1 MRYISSQ
8 YHNTLT
14 MRKHFAILVSVFF
27 FWGFV
32 AASNDILIPVFQ
44 SKLSLEQWQS
54 QMISFIFYVAYTV
67 GALGYLLLTRL
78 WGKDLVATVG
88 YGKSL
93 GIGLWISALGTLL
106 FIPAANQAS
115 FPLLL
120 AGLLVVGLGFSLQQ
134 TVANPLAIALG
145 TPETGSQRLSMA
157 GGVNNLGTT
166 LGPLVVSIAIFGIGA
181 NASTTLDIEAVKLPY
196 LALGALFTLFGFIF
210 WKSDFGGPAAEEAD
224 AVQVEAPSGTL
235 GLTQVWMGMIA
246 IFVYVGV
253 EVSTASNL
261 PAYLE
266 KFQGVAL
273 HEIAP
278 YVSLYWA
285 SLMIGRWTA
294 ASGAMGLSGTA
305 RQAMRWVMPLA
316 AFGVFL
322 AVNTAAGHNAVAFLP
337 YLAAIALLTLL
348 DWSTKGN
355 PARQLLY
362 YSVAGAA
369 ALILGMNAEGPL
381 AIYAFLSVGL
391 FASTLWPCIFTLA
404 ITGLGG
410 RTPQASNALIMMIMG
425 GGIVSLLQGYLA
437 DDALLGLRQSFWV
450 GVVCFAY
457 LAFYAV
463 TVSRVLKSRGV
474 DLDQL
479 ASEGGH

>member
-1 MRYISSQ
+1 
-8 YHNTLT
+8 

-44 SKLSLEQWQS
+44 SKLGLEQWQS

-88 YGKSL
+88 YGRSL
-93 GIGLWISALGTLL
+93 GIGLWLSAFGTLL

-134 TVANPLAIALG
+134 SVANPLAIALG
-145 TPETGSQRLSMA
+145 SADTGSQRLSMA

-181 NASTTLDIEAVKLPY
+181 TGETALDIEAVKLPY
-196 LALGALFTLFGFIF
+196 LALGVLFTIFGFIF
-210 WKSDFGGPAAEEAD
+210 WHSDFGKPAEVD
-224 AVQVEAPSGTL
+224 AQAKDEVAAPSGTL
-235 GLTQVWMGMIA
+235 GLPQVWMGMIA

-266 KFQGVAL
+266 KFHGIAL

-294 ASGAMGLSGTA
+294 ASGAMGLKGST
-305 RQAMRWVMPLA
+305 RQLMRWIMPLA
-316 AFGVFL
+316 AFAVFL
-322 AVNTAAGHNAVAFLP
+322 LVNTAAGHNAVAFIP
-337 YLAAIALLTLL
+337 YLAAIALLTIL
-348 DWSTKGN
+348 DWSTKGS

-362 YSVAGAA
+362 YSIAGAA
-369 ALILGMNAEGPL
+369 ALIVGMTAEGAL

-410 RTPQASNALIMMIMG
+410 RTAQASNALIMMIMG
-425 GGIVSLLQGYLA
+425 GGVVSLLQGYLA

-457 LAFYAV
+457 LGFYAV
-463 TVSRVLKSRGV
+463 SVSNALKSRGI
-474 DLDQL
+474 DLEKL
-479 ASEGGH
+479 TPEGGH

>member
-1 MRYISSQ
+1 
-8 YHNTLT
+8 
-14 MRKHFAILVSVFF
+14 
-27 FWGFV
+27 
-32 AASNDILIPVFQ
+32 
-44 SKLSLEQWQS
+44 
-54 QMISFIFYVAYTV
+54 
-67 GALGYLLLTRL
+67 
-78 WGKDLVATVG
+78 
-88 YGKSL
+88 
-93 GIGLWISALGTLL
+93 
-106 FIPAANQAS
+106 
-115 FPLLL
+115 
-120 AGLLVVGLGFSLQQ
+120 
-134 TVANPLAIALG
+134 
-145 TPETGSQRLSMA
+145 MA

-181 NASTTLDIEAVKLPY
+181 TAETTLDIQAVKLPY

-210 WKSDFGGPAAEEAD
+210 WKSDFGGPATASADSEAL
-224 AVQVEAPSGTL
+224 VEAPAGTL
-235 GLTQVWMGMIA
+235 GMTQVWMGMVA

-294 ASGAMGLSGTA
+294 ASGAMGLRGPA
-305 RQAMRWVMPLA
+305 REAMRWVMPLA
-316 AFGVFL
+316 AFAVFA
-322 AVNTAAGHNAVAFLP
+322 AVNSAAGHDALAFLP

-425 GGIVSLLQGYLA
+425 GGVVSLLQGYLA

-463 TVSRVLKSRGV
+463 TVSRVLKARGV
-474 DLDQL
+474 DLDAL

>member
-1 MRYISSQ
+1 
-8 YHNTLT
+8 
-14 MRKHFAILVSVFF
+14 
-27 FWGFV
+27 
-32 AASNDILIPVFQ
+32 
-44 SKLSLEQWQS
+44 
-54 QMISFIFYVAYTV
+54 
-67 GALGYLLLTRL
+67 
-78 WGKDLVATVG
+78 
-88 YGKSL
+88 
-93 GIGLWISALGTLL
+93 
-106 FIPAANQAS
+106 
-115 FPLLL
+115 
-120 AGLLVVGLGFSLQQ
+120 
-134 TVANPLAIALG
+134 
-145 TPETGSQRLSMA
+145 
-157 GGVNNLGTT
+157 
-166 LGPLVVSIAIFGIGA
+166 
-181 NASTTLDIEAVKLPY
+181 
-196 LALGALFTLFGFIF
+196 
-210 WKSDFGGPAAEEAD
+210 
-224 AVQVEAPSGTL
+224 
-235 GLTQVWMGMIA
+235 
-246 IFVYVGV
+246 
-253 EVSTASNL
+253 
-261 PAYLE
+261 
-266 KFQGVAL
+266 
-273 HEIAP
+273 
-278 YVSLYWA
+278 
-285 SLMIGRWTA
+285 
-294 ASGAMGLSGTA
+294 MGLSGAA

-479 ASEGGH
+479 ASEGAH

>member
-1 MRYISSQ
+1 
-8 YHNTLT
+8 

-44 SKLSLEQWQS
+44 SKLGLEQWQS

-88 YGKSL
+88 YGRSL
-93 GIGLWISALGTLL
+93 GIGLWLSAFGTLL

-134 TVANPLAIALG
+134 SVANPLAIALG
-145 TPETGSQRLSMA
+145 SADTGSQRLSMA

-181 NASTTLDIEAVKLPY
+181 TGETALDIEAVKLPY
-196 LALGALFTLFGFIF
+196 LALGVLFTLFGFIF
-210 WKSDFGGPAAEEAD
+210 WHSDFGKPAEVD
-224 AVQVEAPSGTL
+224 AQAKDEVAAPSGTL
-235 GLTQVWMGMIA
+235 SLPQVWMGMIA

-266 KFQGVAL
+266 KFHGIAL

-294 ASGAMGLSGTA
+294 ASGAMGLKGST
-305 RQAMRWVMPLA
+305 RQLMRWIMPLA
-316 AFGVFL
+316 AFAVFL
-322 AVNTAAGHNAVAFLP
+322 LVNTAA
-337 YLAAIALLTLL
+337 
-348 DWSTKGN
+348 
-355 PARQLLY
+355 
-362 YSVAGAA
+362 
-369 ALILGMNAEGPL
+369 
-381 AIYAFLSVGL
+381 
-391 FASTLWPCIFTLA
+391 
-404 ITGLGG
+404 
-410 RTPQASNALIMMIMG
+410 ASNP
-425 GGIVSLLQGYLA
+425 
-437 DDALLGLRQSFWV
+437 
-450 GVVCFAY
+450 
-457 LAFYAV
+457 
-463 TVSRVLKSRGV
+463 
-474 DLDQL
+474 
-479 ASEGGH
+479 